1 MGSGLSLQDRIKEDV
16 KMMDRHC
23 RVIKR
28 DIVRMEREQKE
39 LSYKLKA
46 KAKKGEMGQLN
57 VLATRYHLY
66 RVNIQK
72 MMKLENHI
80 ENVKQRIS
88 MMGSIAQI
96 NEALVTLTTTMKA
109 VNVKIGASS
118 LNGIIMEYEKELTKV
133 ETNMERYDDVFRD
146 DVDEDEQE
154 DIVNSVL
161 AEIGVELDQSLLTAP
176 GHGVGL
182 STKES
187 ESDME
192 KMLSERLK
200 SFMT

>member
-1 MGSGLSLQDRIKEDV
+1 
-16 KMMDRHC
+16 MMDRHC
-23 RVIKR
+23 RTIKR

-39 LSYKLKA
+39 LSHKLKA
-46 KAKKGEMGQLN
+46 KAKRGEMGQLS
-57 VLATRYHLY
+57 VLANRYHLY

-72 MMKLENHI
+72 MMNLENHI

-96 NEALVTLTTTMKA
+96 NEALHTLTTTMKA
-109 VNVKIGASS
+109 INVKMGTSS
-118 LNGIIMEYEKELTKV
+118 LNGIIREYEKELTKV
-133 ETNMERYDDVFRD
+133 ETNMERYDDVFED
-146 DVDEDEQE
+146 DIDEDEQE
-154 DIVNSVL
+154 DIVSSVL
-161 AEIGVELDQSLLTAP
+161 AEIGVEVDQSLLAVP

-187 ESDME
+187 DSDME

-200 SFMT
+200 TFMT